1 VRYVPGK
8 DNILRFDL
16 CLQSRVCGMHSRS
29 SVRLLSPLRGDCLKL
44 IIGLGNPGLKY
55 QITRHNSGFLAVD
68 EIAAGNNIPVQLKGF
83 DACYGKGRIDDIPIL
98 LVKPMTFM
106 NISGSAVKK
115 IVDYFKIDIHD
126 IIVIHD
132 DIDLPF
138 GTIRLKAG
146 GGHAG
151 HKGLISIIDNLVN
164 PEFIRVR
171 IGIGRPFDKLTVE
184 RYVLEQF
191 AEDDVKLL
199 PEILRTVSNA
209 VTMIATSGIQAAM
222 NLYNEKP
229 ASQLGNEN
237 DAVLP

>member
-1 VRYVPGK
+1 MRDFPGK
-8 DNILRFDL
+8 DNILSFAPPTERR
-16 CLQSRVCGMHSRS
+16 SRDALPVKCKTST
-29 SVRLLSPLRGDCLKL
+29 PLRGDCLKL

-55 QITRHNSGFLAVD
+55 QTTRHNSGFLAVD
-68 EIAAGNNIPVQLKGF
+68 EIAAVHNIPVQLKGF
-83 DACYGKGRIDDIPIL
+83 DACYGKGRIGDIPIL

-106 NISGSAVKK
+106 NISGSALKK
-115 IVDYFKIDIHD
+115 IVDYFKIDIPD
-126 IIVIHD
+126 MIIIHD

-138 GTIRLKAG
+138 RTIRLKAG

-151 HKGLISIIDNLVN
+151 HKGLISIIDTLVN

-191 AEDDVKLL
+191 TEDEMRLL
-199 PEILRTVSNA
+199 PEIMKTVSDA

-229 ASQLGNEN
+229 ANQLDNEN
-237 DAVLP
+237 DAVLR

>member
-1 VRYVPGK
+1 MRGVPGK
-8 DNILRFDL
+8 DNIFNFVPLTEPR
-16 CLQSRVCGMHSRS
+16 SREAPPVKCKTST
-29 SVRLLSPLRGDCLKL
+29 PLRGDCLKL
-44 IIGLGNPGLKY
+44 IIGLGNPGPKY
-55 QITRHNSGFLAVD
+55 QATRHNSGFLAVD
-68 EIAAGNNIPVQLKGF
+68 EIAAGHNIPVQLKGF
-83 DACYGKGRIDDIPIL
+83 DACYGKGRIDEIPIL

-106 NISGSAVKK
+106 NVSGSPVKK
-115 IVDYFKIDIHD
+115 FVDYFKVDVQD
-126 IIVIHD
+126 VIVMHD

-138 GTIRLKAG
+138 RTIRLKSG

-151 HKGLISIIDNLVN
+151 HKGLISIIESLAN

-184 RYVLEQF
+184 RYVLDEF
-191 AEDDVKLL
+191 AEDELRLL
-199 PEILRTVSNA
+199 PEIMKTVNDA

-229 ASQLGNEN
+229 ANQLGNKS

>member
-1 VRYVPGK
+1 VRDFPGK
-8 DNILRFDL
+8 DNILSFAPPMER
-16 CLQSRVCGMHSRS
+16 
-29 SVRLLSPLRGDCLKL
+29 RLRDAFPVKCKTSTPLRGDCLKL

-55 QITRHNSGFLAVD
+55 QTTRHNSGFFAVD
-68 EIAAGNNIPVQLKGF
+68 EIAASHNIPVQLKGF
-83 DACYGKGRIDDIPIL
+83 DACYGKGRIGDIPIL

-106 NISGSAVKK
+106 NISGYAVKK
-115 IVDYFKIDIHD
+115 IVDYFKIDIPD
-126 IIVIHD
+126 MIVIHD

-138 GTIRLKAG
+138 RAIRLKAG

-151 HKGLISIIDNLVN
+151 HKGLISIIDSLVN

-171 IGIGRPFDKLTVE
+171 IGIGRPFDKLAVE

-191 AEDDVKLL
+191 SEDEMRLL
-199 PEILRTVSNA
+199 PEIMKMVSDA

-229 ASQLGNEN
+229 ANQLDNEN
-237 DAVLP
+237 DAILR

>member
-1 VRYVPGK
+1 
-8 DNILRFDL
+8 
-16 CLQSRVCGMHSRS
+16 
-29 SVRLLSPLRGDCLKL
+29 LKL
-44 IIGLGNPGLKY
+44 IIGLGNPGIKY
-55 QITRHNSGFLAVD
+55 QTTRHNSGFLAVD
-68 EIAAGNNIPVQLKGF
+68 EIAAGQNIPVQLKGF
-83 DACYGKGRIDDIPIL
+83 DAYYGKGRIGDIPIL

-115 IVDYFKIDIHD
+115 IVDYFKIDIQD
-126 IIVIHD
+126 MIVIHD

-151 HKGLISIIDNLVN
+151 HKGLISIMDCLVN

-191 AEDDVKLL
+191 AEDEMRLL
-199 PEILRTVSNA
+199 PEIMRRVSDA

-229 ASQLGNEN
+229 ASQLGNES
-237 DAVLP
+237 DVVVP

>member
-1 VRYVPGK
+1 
-8 DNILRFDL
+8 
-16 CLQSRVCGMHSRS
+16 M
-29 SVRLLSPLRGDCLKL
+29 KL

-55 QITRHNSGFLAVD
+55 QNTRHNSGFLAID
-68 EIAAGNNIPVQLKGF
+68 EVAAGHKIPVQLKGF
-83 DACYGKGRIDDIPIL
+83 DAFYGKGRIGEIPVL
-98 LVKPMTFM
+98 LAKPMTFM
-106 NISGSAVKK
+106 NISGSAVKT
-115 IVDYFKIDIHD
+115 IVDYFKVDMQD

-151 HKGLISIIDNLVN
+151 HKGLISIIACLGN

-191 AEDDVKLL
+191 AEDERRLL
-199 PEILRTVSNA
+199 PEIMKRASDA
-209 VTMIATSGIQAAM
+209 VTMITSSGIQVAM

-229 ASQLGNEN
+229 ANQSGDES
-237 DAVLP
+237 DAARP

>member
-1 VRYVPGK
+1 
-8 DNILRFDL
+8 
-16 CLQSRVCGMHSRS
+16 M
-29 SVRLLSPLRGDCLKL
+29 KL
-44 IIGLGNPGLKY
+44 IIGLGNPGHKY
-55 QITRHNSGFLAVD
+55 QATRHNSGFLGVD
-68 EIAAGNNIPVQLKGF
+68 EIATTHNIPVQLKGF
-83 DACYGKGRIDDIPIL
+83 DACYGKGRIGGIPIL

-115 IVDYFKIDIHD
+115 IVDYFNINIPDM
-126 IIVIHD
+126 IVIHD

-138 GTIRLKAG
+138 RTIRLKAG

-151 HKGLISIIDNLVN
+151 HKGLISIIDSLVN

-191 AEDDVKLL
+191 AEDEMRLL
-199 PEILRTVSNA
+199 PKIMKMVSDA

-229 ASQLGNEN
+229 ANQSDNEN
-237 DAVLP
+237 DALLH

>member
-1 VRYVPGK
+1 VVRDFPDK
-8 DNILRFDL
+8 NNILSFAKLTEPR
-16 CLQSRVCGMHSRS
+16 SRDVLPVKCKTST
-29 SVRLLSPLRGDCLKL
+29 PLRGDCLKL

-55 QITRHNSGFLAVD
+55 QTTRHNSGFLAVD
-68 EIAAGNNIPVQLKGF
+68 EIAACRNIPVQLKGF
-83 DACYGKGRIDDIPIL
+83 DACYGKDRIGDIPIL

-106 NISGSAVKK
+106 NISGTAVKK
-115 IVDYFKIDIHD
+115 IVDYFKIDIQD
-126 IIVIHD
+126 MVVIHD
-132 DIDLPF
+132 DIDLPL

-151 HKGLISIIDNLVN
+151 HKGLISIIDCLVN
-164 PEFIRVR
+164 PEFVRVR

-191 AEDDVKLL
+191 AEDEMRLL
-199 PEILRTVSNA
+199 PEIMRKVSDA

-222 NLYNEKP
+222 NLFNEKP

>member
-1 VRYVPGK
+1 MRDFPGK
-8 DNILRFDL
+8 DKILSFVPTTEPR
-16 CLQSRVCGMHSRS
+16 SRDTLPVKCKTST
-29 SVRLLSPLRGDCLKL
+29 PLRGDCLKL

-55 QITRHNSGFLAVD
+55 QTTRHNSGFLAVD
-68 EIAAGNNIPVQLKGF
+68 EIAASHNIPVQLKSF
-83 DACYGKGRIDDIPIL
+83 DACYGKGRIADVPIL

-115 IVDYFKIDIHD
+115 IVDYFKIDIPD

-151 HKGLISIIDNLVN
+151 HKGLISIIDGLLN
-164 PEFIRVR
+164 PEFIRAR
-171 IGIGRPFDKLTVE
+171 IGIGRPFDKVTVE
-184 RYVLEQF
+184 SYVLEQF
-191 AEDDVKLL
+191 SEDEMRLL
-199 PEILRTVSNA
+199 PEIMRKVRDA
-209 VTMIATSGIQAAM
+209 VTMIVTSGIQQAM

-229 ASQLGNEN
+229 PSQLGNEI
-237 DAVLP
+237 DAV

>member
-1 VRYVPGK
+1 
-8 DNILRFDL
+8 
-16 CLQSRVCGMHSRS
+16 M
-29 SVRLLSPLRGDCLKL
+29 KL
-44 IIGLGNPGLKY
+44 IIGLGNPGIKY
-55 QITRHNSGFLAVD
+55 QTTRHNSGFLAVD
-68 EIAAGNNIPVQLKGF
+68 EIAAGQNIPVQLKGF
-83 DACYGKGRIDDIPIL
+83 DAYYGKGRIGDIPIL

-115 IVDYFKIDIHD
+115 IVDYFKIDIQD
-126 IIVIHD
+126 MIVIHD

-151 HKGLISIIDNLVN
+151 HKGLISIMDCLVN

-191 AEDDVKLL
+191 AEDEMRLL
-199 PEILRTVSNA
+199 PEIMRRVSDA

-229 ASQLGNEN
+229 ASQLGNES
-237 DAVLP
+237 DVVVP

>member
-1 VRYVPGK
+1 
-8 DNILRFDL
+8 
-16 CLQSRVCGMHSRS
+16 M
-29 SVRLLSPLRGDCLKL
+29 KL

-55 QITRHNSGFLAVD
+55 QITRHNCGFLAVD
-68 EIAAGNNIPVQLKGF
+68 EIAARHNIPVQLKGF
-83 DACYGKGRIDDIPIL
+83 DACYGKGRIGDIPIL

-126 IIVIHD
+126 LIVVHD
-132 DIDLPF
+132 DVDLPF

-171 IGIGRPFDKLTVE
+171 IGIGRPLDKLPVE

-191 AEDDVKLL
+191 TDDEIRLL
-199 PEILRTVSNA
+199 PELMKTVSNA

-229 ASQLGNEN
+229 ASQVGDEG
-237 DAVLP
+237 DAVQP